1 MYFLAHVNLFKNR
14 RMSFESNTKEKV
26 LELIK
31 TATTP
36 EKLKDDFVISVQL
49 YKVEFIE
56 QISLDEE
63 PSNTEEYN
71 EYGN

>member
-14 RMSFESNTKEKV
+14 RMTCESNTKEKV

-31 TATTP
+31 AATTP

>member
-14 RMSFESNTKEKV
+14 RMTLESNTKEKV
-26 LELIK
+26 LERIK
-31 TATTP
+31 AATTP

>member
-14 RMSFESNTKEKV
+14 RMTFESNTKEKV
-26 LELIK
+26 LERE
-31 TATTP
+31 TFTTYIS
-36 EKLKDDFVISVQL
+36 DGISVQL

>member
-14 RMSFESNTKEKV
+14 SLTFESTTKEKV
-26 LELIK
+26 LELI
-31 TATTP
+31 TVATTP
-36 EKLKDDFVISVQL
+36 EQLKDDFVISVQL

>member
-1 MYFLAHVNLFKNR
+1 MT
-14 RMSFESNTKEKV
+14 FESNTKQQV

-31 TATTP
+31 AATTP
-36 EKLKDDFVISVQL
+36 ETLKDDFVISVQL